1 MATHGTQEYG
11 TAEGNDL
18 PMHEATYEAFTSF
31 ATIVALHVIN
41 LTLGLAIGGVKGAW
55 WTALGIFFL
64 AIVTVIHGLVTGAK
78 ALSAVVLLI
87 GLAALALA

>member
-1 MATHGTQEYG
+1 MAAHGTQEYG

-18 PMHEATYEAFTSF
+18 PMHEATYDKFVSF
-31 ATIVALHVIN
+31 ATVGVLHVIN

-78 ALSAVVLLI
+78 APSAVVLVI